1 MDGVEI
7 NLRNFTKCR
16 RKVLEGHKSSSSKKH
31 GSAEAL
37 KFREKS
43 NLTRSKIRA
52 GRGGTQRV

>member
-16 RKVLEGHKSSSSKKH
+16 RKVLEGHKSIPSKKH

-37 KFREKS
+37 RFREKA
-43 NLTRSKIRA
+43 NLTKSKIRA
-52 GRGGTQRV
+52 GRGGTQGV